1 MPERVLS
8 ARRCTSMLWQDE
20 ALILDFHDFIE
31 LTLALG
37 LTLALTLR
45 LALRLALALTLRLAL
60 GLALTLT
67 LTLTLTSRS
76 QTFTQIL
83 RTSERHFFGVPNFFV
98 YLCITNQ
105 KNKLKTINIYETAK
119 QTVRA

>member
-1 MPERVLS
+1 
-8 ARRCTSMLWQDE
+8 MLWQDE

-37 LTLALTLR
+37 LALGLALTLT
-45 LALRLALALTLRLAL
+45 LTLTLKL
-60 GLALTLT
+60 TLALTLT

-83 RTSERHFFGVPNFFV
+83 RTSERHFFGVPIFFV

>member
-1 MPERVLS
+1 
-8 ARRCTSMLWQDE
+8 MLWQDE
-20 ALILDFHDFIE
+20 SLILDFHDFIE

-37 LTLALTLR
+37 L
-45 LALRLALALTLRLAL
+45 
-60 GLALTLT
+60 ALTLT
-67 LTLTLTSRS
+67 LTLSLTLTLTSRS

>member
-37 LTLALTLR
+37 LR
-45 LALRLALALTLRLAL
+45 LALGLALTLRLAL
-60 GLALTLT
+60 GLALT